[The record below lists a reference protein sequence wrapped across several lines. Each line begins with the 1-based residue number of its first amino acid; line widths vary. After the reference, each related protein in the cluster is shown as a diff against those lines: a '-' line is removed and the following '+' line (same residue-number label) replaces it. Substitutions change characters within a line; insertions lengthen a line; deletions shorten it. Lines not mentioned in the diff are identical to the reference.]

1 MKRPAR
7 RRQFLLSLLVV
18 ALLQV
23 LMPGLVEV
31 SAASLNYA
39 GVVVRHAD
47 GQMAYAY
54 VGFAEEQI
62 NGVELLKR
70 TGLDIVTVSFGG
82 LGEGVCSI
90 DEHGCPATDC
100 RKRVCQGPR
109 EDDPF
114 WQYFR
119 QTSPGDWKPL
129 ALGGSQTKVHDGDVD
144 GWSWTHTDPG
154 LPPLSLED
162 VAHLAGYDGTTF
174 SGAAVG
180 EPGSAVR
187 REGFAQAEDESQ
199 SVTTYIGAVALVFG
213 ALLFV
218 GVFVVRR
225 RRFRRV
231 TS

>member
-1 MKRPAR
+1 MKPTAR
-7 RRQFLLSLLVV
+7 RRKLLLSLIVV

-23 LMPGLVEV
+23 LTPGLGGV

-39 GVVVRHAD
+39 GVVVRYAD

-54 VGFAEEQI
+54 VGFPEEQI

-70 TGLDIVTVSFGG
+70 TGLDVVTVSFGG

-90 DEHGCPATDC
+90 DEHGCPATEC

-119 QTSPGDWKPL
+119 QASPGEWKPL
-129 ALGGSQTKVHDGDVD
+129 ALGPSQTKVRHGDLD
-144 GWSWTHTDPG
+144 GWSWTHSDPG
-154 LPPLSLED
+154 LPPLSLEK
-162 VAHLAGYDGTTF
+162 VAQLAGYDGTTF
-174 SGAAVG
+174 SGVAVG
-180 EPGSAVR
+180 EPGAVFR
-187 REGFAQAEDESQ
+187 REGFTQPRDESQ
-199 SVTTYIGAVALVFG
+199 GATTYLGAAGLFLG
-213 ALLFV
+213 ALLLV

-225 RRFRRV
+225 RRFGQV
-231 TS
+231 AP